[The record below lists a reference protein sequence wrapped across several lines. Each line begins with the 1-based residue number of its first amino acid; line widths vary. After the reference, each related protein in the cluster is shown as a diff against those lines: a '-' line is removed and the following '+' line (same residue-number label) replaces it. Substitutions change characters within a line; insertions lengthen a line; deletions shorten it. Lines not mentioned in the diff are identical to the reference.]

1 MQNNALALVPLAA
14 PLALLFYALY
24 SLVNKKMRN
33 GPLSV
38 APEIPTLFGI
48 SIAFG
53 SIIMISVSTEM
64 SSLLLGLGELG
75 FSVRLDMLSTIML
88 AMISILAFV
97 ILRFSKNYMD
107 GDPRKHVFISR
118 LAATIASVELLVLS
132 NNLFQLLVFWIITS
146 ICLHYLLVFYRHRPQ
161 AIAAARKKFIVARI
175 GDLSLLAA
183 VAILYTSFNTGDF
196 NKIFTVLEGGSFDE
210 YSVSLA
216 AFFLVSAALFK
227 SAQFPSHGW
236 LIEVVETPTPVSALL
251 HAGLL
256 NAGPFLM
263 VRFSFLMA
271 EATSASV
278 LLIIVGGFTALVASV
293 IYLTQ
298 PSIKVSLGYSSV
310 AHMGFSLLLSGIGLY
325 AAAILHIIAHSF
337 YKAHAFLSSGS
348 VIDDVKS
355 QRIKQ
360 VKRLGHPV
368 LIILSIITSSI
379 IFLGSAYI
387 SGVNLTENLS
397 LLFIALVIIMSLSQF
412 IVQVMDSRNSGFLLL
427 QSIVVSS
434 VVAFSFL
441 GFEHLTRALLANQ
454 LPILEQPA
462 FSIQIAMTLL
472 LLSFTAVIL
481 LQIASPLLKDS
492 KLAYRW
498 GIHLRNGFYANVV
511 FDRIIGSLKP
521 EKFRWANL
529 AVQEE
534 DDSLDAPQFEN
545 DVLIKRSEILI
556 NN

>member
-1 MQNNALALVPLAA
+1 M
-14 PLALLFYALY
+14 
-24 SLVNKKMRN
+24 
-33 GPLSV
+33 
-38 APEIPTLFGI
+38 
-48 SIAFG
+48 
-53 SIIMISVSTEM
+53 
-64 SSLLLGLGELG
+64 
-75 FSVRLDMLSTIML
+75 
-88 AMISILAFV
+88 
-97 ILRFSKNYMD
+97 
-107 GDPRKHVFISR
+107 
-118 LAATIASVELLVLS
+118 
-132 NNLFQLLVFWIITS
+132 
-146 ICLHYLLVFYRHRPQ
+146 LVFYRHRPQ